1 VILPPEDR
9 ADIINLSLGGLLSA
23 PDRLQQSVI
32 DDVRA
37 QGVIVV
43 ASAGNRAS
51 SAELYPASY
60 QGVVSVSAT
69 GREAQIAAYSSFGPN
84 VDVAAPGGADDFLVV
99 STWGGEGYAPLRG
112 TSMASPHVAGV
123 VALMQS
129 VRIADGK
136 DRLTPEQFDFLL
148 ANGDLTRDLGAEGR
162 DDLYGYG
169 LIDAAR
175 AVAAARSDPEPTP
188 ILSVIPDE
196 IEFGETV
203 SAAALNI
210 RNLGGGSLAVSVSL
224 SLGDSWL
231 NIEAD
236 DSVSADGLGV
246 YTLRV
251 NRAGLALGSYMAEVR
266 VTPTEFGETAI
277 QEIVIPVSMTV
288 GSNSFGGDVGE
299 IFMFL
304 VDTARPNEIRGE
316 LPLPVV
322 DALSGAY
329 EFKDVPAGCYFV
341 YASTDIDADLFFAE
355 LGEAWNFWFG
365 TATEAESAGVL
376 ELDSDKQDINF
387 NVSFD

>member
-1 VILPPEDR
+1 
-9 ADIINLSLGGLLSA
+9 
-23 PDRLQQSVI
+23 
-32 DDVRA
+32 
-37 QGVIVV
+37 
-43 ASAGNRAS
+43 
-51 SAELYPASY
+51 
-60 QGVVSVSAT
+60 
-69 GREAQIAAYSSFGPN
+69 
-84 VDVAAPGGADDFLVV
+84 
-99 STWGGEGYAPLRG
+99 
-112 TSMASPHVAGV
+112 MASPHVAGV

-136 DRLTPEQFDFLL
+136 EKLTPEQFDFLL
-148 ANGDLTRDLGAEGR
+148 ASGDLTRDLGAEGR

-188 ILSVIPDE
+188 ILSVTPDE

-224 SLGDSWL
+224 LRGDSWL
-231 NIEAD
+231 NLEPD

-251 NRAGLALGSYMAEVR
+251 NRAGLALGSYMAEIR
-266 VTPTEFGETAI
+266 VTPTESDEIEI

-288 GSNSFGGDVGE
+288 ESNSLDGDVGE
-299 IFMFL
+299 ILMFL
-304 VDTARPNEIRGE
+304 VDTARPNEIPDS
-316 LPLPVV
+316 LPILPV

-329 EFKDVPAGCYFV
+329 EFTDVPAGCYFV
-341 YASTDIDADLFFAE
+341 YASTDIDADLFLAE

-365 TATEAESAGVL
+365 TATKAASAGVL
-376 ELDSDKQDINF
+376 ELDSDKQDIDIT
-387 NVSFD
+387 VSFE